1 MAAGLTVIR
10 LTVGEI
16 GSGGHVAELLPGLAL
31 DGIGMGIV
39 TAPLTGVVLA
49 GVSAR
54 YAGVASG
61 VQSTMVQL
69 GNAVGVAVIGIVF
82 YDTIGAAADA
92 GHAIADGFGTSVEW
106 LIGLSVV
113 VAGLTSR
120 LSRPAR

>member
-1 MAAGLTVIR
+1 MAAGLR
-10 LTVGEI
+10 RPAPDGRRHRR
-16 GSGGHVAELLPGLAL
+16 GGHVAELLPGLAL

-39 TAPLTGVVLA
+39 TAPLTGVVLG

-54 YAGVASG
+54 YAGIASG

-82 YDTIGAAADA
+82 YDAIGSAPTSATIA
-92 GHAIADGFGTSVEW
+92 HGFGTSLEW

-113 VAGLTSR
+113 VAGLTAR
-120 LSRPAR
+120 LTRPAR